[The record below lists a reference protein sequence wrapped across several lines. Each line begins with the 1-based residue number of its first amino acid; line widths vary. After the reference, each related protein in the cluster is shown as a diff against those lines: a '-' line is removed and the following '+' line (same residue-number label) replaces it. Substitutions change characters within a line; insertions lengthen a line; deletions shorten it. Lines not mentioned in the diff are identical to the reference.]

1 MRFKN
6 PIRYILTA
14 ASMTVLSSFAAL
26 AATASIT
33 FSDPSVTLG
42 NEVNVT
48 MKITSP
54 DGTLSRSDVTL
65 QYDAAHLEFE
75 SGTDADG
82 GSGTIR
88 VHGATNG
95 EGTAV
100 LQYNLKFKTLSAGTA
115 TITIGSQEVYDTD
128 EALAEVTHSGS
139 STITIATQAAAAS
152 STLQSLTVSP
162 GTLTP
167 AFSQD
172 VTDYSVTVGTDVSEL
187 LLNAI
192 ATDATANVQVS
203 GNENFEIGENDVTIT
218 VTGADGAS
226 QTVYNLKVTK
236 QEGGPSAADGTET
249 VNEGVKLSSKEKTI
263 TIMNPGADVAI
274 PDGFQESSIFIDG
287 HEVKGWVW
295 ANDTEHQYC
304 IVYGM
309 NDAGE
314 LNFYRYDLEE
324 KTLQRYFQDPVADQ
338 MKKDAEDYPALV
350 TKYDDLA
357 TQYNHMLILSCV
369 LGAGVLVLFIL
380 VIVLVNLRRKSTK
393 SDTVRKMNDQSRR
406 DHENQYEGVGT
417 PEDDKLGETIALDQI
432 NQSAPVE
439 DTLSA
444 TRILKKDEMLEIE
457 DLDQG
462 KPKTEPS
469 MGKDTLQVE
478 DLDVD
483 EPTMTISTD
492 QSMNHSDIKAL
503 DQELHASA
511 MDAVTHGQNAE
522 SMIQDTMI
530 VPGVKEVKP
539 EQSIDGLDIEDL

>member
-1 MRFKN
+1 
-6 PIRYILTA
+6 
-14 ASMTVLSSFAAL
+14 
-26 AATASIT
+26 
-33 FSDPSVTLG
+33 
-42 NEVNVT
+42 
-48 MKITSP
+48 
-54 DGTLSRSDVTL
+54 
-65 QYDAAHLEFE
+65 
-75 SGTDADG
+75 
-82 GSGTIR
+82 
-88 VHGATNG
+88 
-95 EGTAV
+95 
-100 LQYNLKFKTLSAGTA
+100 
-115 TITIGSQEVYDTD
+115 
-128 EALAEVTHSGS
+128 
-139 STITIATQAAAAS
+139 
-152 STLQSLTVSP
+152 
-162 GTLTP
+162 
-167 AFSQD
+167 
-172 VTDYSVTVGTDVSEL
+172 
-187 LLNAI
+187 
-192 ATDATANVQVS
+192 
-203 GNENFEIGENDVTIT
+203 
-218 VTGADGAS
+218 
-226 QTVYNLKVTK
+226 
-236 QEGGPSAADGTET
+236 
-249 VNEGVKLSSKEKTI
+249 
-263 TIMNPGADVAI
+263 
-274 PDGFQESSIFIDG
+274 
-287 HEVKGWVW
+287 
-295 ANDTEHQYC
+295 
-304 IVYGM
+304 
-309 NDAGE
+309 
-314 LNFYRYDLEE
+314 
-324 KTLQRYFQDPVADQ
+324 
-338 MKKDAEDYPALV
+338 
-350 TKYDDLA
+350 
-357 TQYNHMLILSCV
+357 MLILSCV